1 MSEQSNIELIQRA
14 YAAFGRG
21 DVPGVLDTMSQDV
34 DWDIPGPASIPT
46 IGRRRGL
53 SAVGEFFQTLGETQT
68 VESFEPRKYFAS
80 GDMVV
85 VLGHYRWTVRS
96 TGRPVEC
103 DWVHAFTI
111 TNGKVSS
118 FKEITDTAAFL
129 EAYGVGAT
137 AAL

>member
-1 MSEQSNIELIQRA
+1 MSEQSNIELVQRA
-14 YAAFGRG
+14 YAAFGRA
-21 DVPGVLDTMSQDV
+21 DIPGVLDTMSQDI
-34 DWDIPGPASIPT
+34 DWYIPGPTSIPT

-53 SAVGEFFQTLGETQT
+53 QAVGDFFQTLGETQS
-68 VESFEPRKYFAS
+68 VESFEPRTYFAN

-85 VLGHYRWTVRS
+85 VLGHYRWTVVA

-103 DWVHAFTI
+103 DWVHIFTVA
-111 TNGKVSS
+111 NGKISS

-129 EAYGVGAT
+129 EAFGVSAT

>member
-1 MSEQSNIELIQRA
+1 MSEQSNIELVQRA

-21 DVPGVLDTMSQDV
+21 DIPGVLDTMGQDV
-34 DWDIPGPASIPT
+34 DWYIPGPASIPT
-46 IGRRRGL
+46 VGRRRGL
-53 SAVGEFFQTLGETQT
+53 SAVGEFFQTLGESQS
-68 VESFEPRKYFAS
+68 VESFEPRTFFS
-80 GDMVV
+80 NDDMVV
-85 VLGHYRWTVRS
+85 VLGHYRWTVRA

-103 DWVHAFTI
+103 DWVHIFTI
-111 TNGKVSS
+111 TNGKISS

>member
-1 MSEQSNIELIQRA
+1 MSEQSNIELVQRA
-14 YAAFGRG
+14 YEAFGRA

-34 DWDIPGPASIPT
+34 DWYIPGPASIPT
-46 IGRRRGL
+46 VGRRRGL
-53 SAVGEFFQTLGETQT
+53 SAVGEFFQTLGENQA
-68 VESFEPRKYFAS
+68 VESFEPRKFFAHD
-80 GDMVV
+80 DMVV
-85 VLGHYRWTVRS
+85 VLGHYRWTVRA

-103 DWVHAFTI
+103 DWVHIFTI

-118 FKEITDTAAFL
+118 FKEITDTAAFV